1 MMVAN
6 LVPNSERSRNVASF
20 VDAFFTQ
27 FPKLLEEGHHPKWS
41 EVNLAAELPG
51 WRRYGPADNWI
62 KRNGGAPVAVN
73 EQQMREIFTRFLD
86 ERSRSGGQALT
97 AQQKD
102 ELFDQFKKWQE
113 GKVR

>member
-1 MMVAN
+1 M
-6 LVPNSERSRNVASF
+6 
-20 VDAFFTQ
+20 
-27 FPKLLEEGHHPKWS
+27 
-41 EVNLAAELPG
+41 
-51 WRRYGPADNWI
+51 
-62 KRNGGAPVAVN
+62 AVN

-86 ERSRSGGQALT
+86 ERTRGSGQALT